1 VGEAEFRV
9 LRDEVILSDAV
20 FKTAHELRKLAT
32 AGDEL
37 IS

>member
-9 LRDEVILSDAV
+9 LRDAVILSDSV
-20 FKTAHELRKLAT
+20 FKTVHELRKLAT